1 MRSMM
6 KLVGS
11 VAFSVAAVGMTACE
25 ITNPLEDV
33 DLLVE
38 VQDAPVEIP
47 ASLGSVAVRPEEPT
61 ANSGTAT
68 NSSDIDRIEEL
79 RSIKLEP
86 GFFAF
91 TPASA
96 VSAGPNARA
105 VAAAQDGTI
114 RLFLFLGGV
123 PVPGT
128 PVVVTIQNGDVVGVS
143 PEVIQIGSATVDKS
157 SVASFVESLGV
168 ADRPELENWQS
179 MTVDEMVETINASL
193 ASGTIPFAIGVETT
207 GDVTGTL
214 QLSEIQFDAQVAL
227 SNG

>member
-1 MRSMM
+1 M

-11 VAFSVAAVGMTACE
+11 VALSIAAVGMTACE

-47 ASLGSVAVRPEEPT
+47 ASLGSVAVRPDEPT

-79 RSIKLEP
+79 RSIKLQP
-86 GFFAF
+86 RFFSF

-96 VSAGPNARA
+96 VSAGPSARA

-128 PVVVTIQNGDVVGVS
+128 PVVVSIENGDVVGVN

-157 SVASFVESLGV
+157 SVGSFVESLDL
-168 ADRPELENWQS
+168 ADRPDLEDWQS
-179 MTVDEMVETINASL
+179 MTVDEMVETLNTSL
-193 ASGTIPFAIGVETT
+193 ASGSIPFAIGVETT

-214 QLSEIQFDAQVAL
+214 QLSEIQFDAQVAF
-227 SNG
+227 GGGG